1 MLFLSI
7 CFVALM
13 DLQFF
18 FRRSFCQINTEKR
31 VNCMFLQKVYIERVE
46 CSMYGWLNWKLSRNI
61 NSHESRQLPTKW
73 AASFTV
79 LLSCY
84 TIPKWSRKC
93 AFSKFKKTRFLAS
106 FELGNNNKNN
116 YRLRQHE
123 LRCTDVILHTD
134 RARESF
140 K

>member
-1 MLFLSI
+1 MQSINSMFMCSFYQFVLSQLLSNI
-7 CFVALM
+7 YRKTCKLHV
-13 DLQFF
+13 
-18 FRRSFCQINTEKR
+18 
-31 VNCMFLQKVYIERVE
+31 VNIERVE
-46 CSMYGWLNWKLSRNI
+46 SSMYGWLNWKLSRNI
-61 NSHESRQLPTKW
+61 NSHESRRLPPIKW

-93 AFSKFKKTRFLAS
+93 AFSKFKNRDKFLAS
-106 FELGNNNKNN
+106 FELGNNKNN
-116 YRLRQHE
+116 YRLRLHE